1 MIGNP
6 EGVKAERFR
15 PFRKGEQIRP
25 LRGLSSYGTFG
36 GRQVNP
42 HLERALRLHYRIYLR
57 PGVLGRRLVICHNL
71 LLFSLF
77 LSDVMFVVGRCGRGW
92 RERRG

>member
-1 MIGNP
+1 MIGHP

-15 PFRKGEQIRP
+15 PLSKGGQVGP
-25 LRGLSSYGTFG
+25 PRGLADHGAFG
-36 GRQVNP
+36 GRQVDA
-42 HLERALRLHYRIYLR
+42 HLERALRLHYRIHLR